1 MKVRCNNH
9 LAAAVAS
16 LTLAYRINY
25 SIVDT
30 FKVSWV
36 LNPSGLAAVKTNFLI
51 YFLILRSSRYLTI
64 YLIKKN
70 LLFTILHFI
79 CFILY
84 MLGLCS
90 AWCSLKFS

>member
-64 YLIKKN
+64 CMVFNSICI
-70 LLFTILHFI
+70 LLFLLNYSFVRQ
-79 CFILY
+79 LEQAVY
-84 MLGLCS
+84 
-90 AWCSLKFS
+90 ANA